1 MSILFYYADPEKMPP
16 EGGQFAQMGFGFS
29 ADGALRLPV
38 RPQRDALCVLDDRV
52 LPEHLPEL
60 TPLRP
65 YLKNG
70 VFCDL
75 ERTVCARTRA
85 LLTALRT
92 IRPENAPL
100 FLPERACEGQRD
112 VVPVV
117 SVLGIPNCWERFC
130 QDASAR
136 CGGAWALELIPARQP
151 CALPCRARRAIPNAC
166 CMLENGRYFD
176 TRATLLQKARAAE
189 RFGCTAVFVLRQ
201 EFARLAR

>member
-52 LPEHLPEL
+52 LPERLPEL
-60 TPLRP
+60 APLRP

-92 IRPENAPL
+92 IRPEKAPR
-100 FLPERACEGQRD
+100 FLRTR
-112 VVPVV
+112 
-117 SVLGIPNCWERFC
+117 LR
-130 QDASAR
+130 
-136 CGGAWALELIPARQP
+136 GA
-151 CALPCRARRAIPNAC
+151 ARRC
-166 CMLENGRYFD
+166 SGRQ
-176 TRATLLQKARAAE
+176 RVGHSELLGALLPR
-189 RFGCTAVFVLRQ
+189 RVGAVRRSVG
-201 EFARLAR
+201 A

>member
-38 RPQRDALCVLDDRV
+38 R
-52 LPEHLPEL
+52 LPEL
-60 TPLRP
+60 APLRP
-65 YLKNG
+65 NLKNG

-85 LLTALRT
+85 LLTALRA

-112 VVPVV
+112 AVPVV
-117 SVLGIPNCWERFC
+117 SVPGVPNCWERFC

-176 TRATLLQKARAAE
+176 TRTTLLQKARAAE